1 MALKNVF
8 EVEDRLLS
16 FFGLPSLINMT
27 THAMSICPV
36 THRTHR
42 THRTRGHHRWRST
55 AKVSTHHELS
65 LVAAGSLREDGS
77 NPPAYTPSTL
87 SRTQLLRSV
96 VALTSLTLTSTLA
109 GGKPA
114 LAFSPPPPGYQRHED
129 KLDGYTFLYPDSW
142 SPVTSSGN
150 DCFYRNSFNAE
161 ENLFVD
167 VTSPSSSKY
176 PSIDSLGSPA
186 EVAERLRREYL
197 DEFLSTRIGVRRE
210 GKVVDAVR
218 REGEDGKAYYDVRVR
233 IVSYASTSQLAVT
246 FKEVEENM
254 VKEFE
259 REYLTTLGVANERL
273 YSLRIQ
279 TSSAKYASDAE
290 RLDAIRTSFRVKEVV
305 V

>member
-1 MALKNVF
+1 
-8 EVEDRLLS
+8 
-16 FFGLPSLINMT
+16 MT
-27 THAMSICPV
+27 TSPRYM
-36 THRTHR
+36 THLTHL
-42 THRTRGHHRWRST
+42 THLTRSHGAGAARQHGWRSG
-55 AKVSTHHELS
+55 AKVSTLLHDFS
-65 LVAAGSLREDGS
+65 LDPTRALHPGDGS
-77 NPPAYTPSTL
+77 SDPTSNAIT
-87 SRTQLLRSV
+87 RTQFLRSV
-96 VALTSLTLTSTLA
+96 AALTFCVNTANAERA
-109 GGKPA
+109 GAGVPA
-114 LAFSPPPPGYQRHED
+114 PNAPPPGYQRHED
-129 KLDGYTFLYPDSW
+129 KLDGYTFLYPESW

-186 EVAERLRREYL
+186 EVAERLKGEYL

-218 REGEDGKAYYDVRVR
+218 REGADGKVYYDVRVN

-254 VKEFE
+254 VKEFD

-290 RLDAIRTSFRVKEVV
+290 RLDAIRKSFRVKEVV

>member
-1 MALKNVF
+1 
-8 EVEDRLLS
+8 
-16 FFGLPSLINMT
+16 MT
-27 THAMSICPV
+27 ANTTSMRHMTHV
-36 THRTHR
+36 TRSHGADGARRH
-42 THRTRGHHRWRST
+42 GWRSG
-55 AKVSTHHELS
+55 AKVSTQHDLS
-65 LVAAGSLREDGS
+65 LVPVRALHGDGS
-77 NPPAYTPSTL
+77 NSPLCTSSSI
-87 SRTQLLRSV
+87 SRTQFLRSV

-129 KLDGYTFLYPDSW
+129 KLDGYTFLYPESW

-186 EVAERLRREYL
+186 EVAERLKGEYL

-218 REGEDGKAYYDVRVR
+218 REGEDGKAYYDVRVN

-254 VKEFE
+254 VKEFD

-290 RLDAIRTSFRVKEVV
+290 RLDAIRTSFRVKDVV